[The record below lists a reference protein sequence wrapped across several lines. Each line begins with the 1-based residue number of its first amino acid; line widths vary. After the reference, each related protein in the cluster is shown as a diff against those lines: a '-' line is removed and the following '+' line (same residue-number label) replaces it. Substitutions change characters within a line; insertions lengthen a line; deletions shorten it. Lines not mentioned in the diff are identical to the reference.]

1 VVTKLNQDRSRAP
14 GQVCGLDV
22 LPKFSP
28 MKLLQILAVTSLLS
42 NCAMMETD
50 PPQSRLCEVHK
61 IPLAEKTGYA
71 PSQGTYADPSM
82 DYINS
87 RRRSEYLYPHLS
99 PWYLSERSKTGWEK
113 KEKVLICP
121 QCEIQFDKA
130 YSTYRA
136 QKSLQNKSI
145 AGMQERVVKN
155 G

>member
-1 VVTKLNQDRSRAP
+1 
-14 GQVCGLDV
+14 
-22 LPKFSP
+22 
-28 MKLLQILAVTSLLS
+28 
-42 NCAMMETD
+42 
-50 PPQSRLCEVHK
+50 
-61 IPLAEKTGYA
+61 
-71 PSQGTYADPSM
+71 M

-121 QCEIQFDKA
+121 QCEIQFDKS